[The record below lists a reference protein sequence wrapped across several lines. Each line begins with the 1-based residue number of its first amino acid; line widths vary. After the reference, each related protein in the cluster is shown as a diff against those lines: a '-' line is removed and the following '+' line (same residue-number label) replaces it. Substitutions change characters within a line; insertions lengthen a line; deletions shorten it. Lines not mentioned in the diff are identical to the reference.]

1 MAEEFPYALFVE
13 GEWDPETPKLK
24 NKLNIYFQSKKS
36 DGGDCEVEHD
46 VSHGQRATVRFKTEE
61 VRHRVLRKP
70 THELKIG
77 KTNIKMT
84 VSLPLS
90 EVSTAE
96 ESTSSVSAITTAQI
110 LGSPDTDVTKS
121 KRKAEAR
128 SAQLQSV
135 GLLDLKKPRLFGE
148 LKSEVE
154 EEEVEPT
161 EEKEDTTCRSAVIEN
176 IQNNSQEFLVML
188 VENVLKGPSESKD
201 FSIEVIPES
210 NCAVVTFSNNMDTE
224 NFVMSCSSNAM
235 IKKKNMKVRLLE
247 TTSKLKAEG
256 MPLHTSTD
264 YLLLYFERFG
274 EVEDDVII
282 FEEGQSAIM
291 TFKNPKDVHSVIK
304 QQHHIKKHPFRVLP
318 YYETLQTALYGKD
331 RPLLTLP
338 KAFTENIDETVWHH
352 LKENRNSMD
361 LINQDM
367 SSYFCDLDFQSSAVV
382 IKPLPSL
389 LQQGGQ
395 TRKLIQ
401 TWREKASTEFSVRVS
416 KFNSTEIHIQKDAW
430 TEIESEIHKAVAA
443 VTVTLVPCVD
453 QGTMAVAGLKED
465 VNQIESCLRGIVE
478 RITERIQREK
488 GSETDG
494 VVMSPSIYQLVLC
507 SGLKQKICDKFPE
520 LELTYHAHSQNLTL
534 YGLKTEVLETK
545 NEILQ
550 DVVRLIRQPVEL
562 HQSVLD
568 FLHKKDLEK
577 MTTDLFFANGID
589 VALVVEG
596 KRALLVG
603 KTNKALNDGE
613 RKLMTEL
620 GHLSFAVEDSSV
632 LERSDWQD
640 LVSYIRNSDTEVT
653 VQTTVNEVVVSGFV
667 DTIKDVEKKLRD
679 FVKENSQ
686 MEKSLK
692 AHKTVVKFIKEH
704 KTQDWSEEVKGKVG
718 VNFKDDTIL
727 ISGPYHHVTQ
737 YLPMFDT
744 MLKSIQ
750 HCTMKIDK
758 PGAKKFFKEKESM
771 CVSLAKTNMGCL
783 IQIIDQ
789 YDTPHGL
796 IKSDTKPT
804 YQLKTPD
811 GVEIAVNKADMCSF
825 QVDAVVSASKETL
838 LLDGGLAKAL
848 SDAAGPKLKDECNKY
863 VKKRR
868 LMTGDAVLFDA
879 GGQLRCKHVI
889 FAIGPQYNTSKPQE
903 AVALLKKTVKKSLN
917 LADQESCQSVAI
929 PAISSATLGFPLDLC
944 ADTIVKAIKEFCDI
958 VGGDSVLT
966 KIHLVDTNDVTVRA
980 LEAAVK
986 KMYGVTPVSH
996 SMTIGGGPGLQP
1008 HQNQASSSSSQGQ
1021 SAVHTQG
1028 ASQSFQTKEGLTIS
1042 NLKGN
1047 IEDTTMDVVVNTLS
1061 SNLDLSVG
1069 AISNALLKAAG
1080 PQLQVLLNQQVTGTA
1095 NNGAVFVTTGANLKN
1110 KLVFHAVVPHW
1121 NQGQGSEQKML
1132 EDIIDKCLN
1141 EAEQRQQSSI
1151 VFSAIG
1157 TGNLGFPKALVVC
1170 TMLDLVLK
1178 FSNKRSSKHLQEV
1191 VFALHPKDTATFQV
1205 FTDEFNKRFMPQ
1217 NTSGN
1222 NPTLQQSPG
1231 PFSKVT
1237 MKSGVYE
1244 TIVGGTTLQ
1253 VLQGDITA
1261 EKTDVIVNSSNKEFT
1276 LKSGVSKAIL
1286 EKAGPNVEAECQ
1298 QLGAQ
1303 PNKGLIM
1310 TQAGNLQCKKIIH
1323 ISAQSNGN
1331 IIQKQAKKAMQ
1342 MCAKEKFTSI
1352 SFPAI
1357 GTGQAGLSPGQ
1368 VADSMMDA
1376 LVDMVRQT
1384 PQSSLKLVRM
1394 VVFQAPMLTEFYKS
1408 MQDREFT
1415 RKQEESAWSKIK
1427 TYAASVKSF
1436 FTGSWEKEVKQ
1447 HGGKDFVIEGMKV
1460 DPVCFSICGPSQ
1472 TAVDKTKQF
1481 LENMI
1486 SEQQAFQVFDDT
1498 AILSFS
1504 DKDQQ
1509 RIQDLQSTLGVT
1521 IRLEYKALKGS
1532 EGTAG
1537 EAKLTVEGLTRDV
1550 LIATQDIQDMLK
1562 AAREG
1567 EILKRDMEFT
1577 SELVDWQYEQGGQ
1590 YKSFD
1595 QRTNFELEQTLSR
1608 GAADIKISLQGQ
1620 SYQIKLP
1627 EGPAVSTSGG
1637 NQMNIRRIDKLKA
1650 TESIPQNW
1658 DAMAPTDLYKVCNLQ
1673 PTSSEYNDVLGLFKT
1688 SCPTNNVVK
1697 IERIQNPG
1705 MWKNYHNNKSVMER
1719 KNGHQNNEKR
1729 LFHGTCEK
1737 TIMHINKNGFNR
1749 SYAGK
1754 NAAAY
1759 GNGTYFALNARYS
1772 ASNTYSVPNAQ
1783 GQKHMYLCRV
1793 LTGDFT
1799 KGNAGMIVPPPK
1811 QTTSFDLYDTVVD
1824 NPAAPT
1830 IFVVFRDDNAYP
1842 EYLITFT

>member
-1 MAEEFPYALFVE
+1 MADEFPYALFVE
-13 GEWDPETPKLK
+13 GQWDPKTPKLK

-36 DGGDCEVEHD
+36 DGGDSEVEHD
-46 VSHGQRATVRFKTEE
+46 VSDGQRATVRFKTEE
-61 VRHRVLRKP
+61 VRQRVLRKQ

-84 VSLPLS
+84 VRLPSS
-90 EVSTAE
+90 EVSTPE
-96 ESTSSVSAITTAQI
+96 ESTSSVSAIT
-110 LGSPDTDVTKS
+110 K
-121 KRKAEAR
+121 
-128 SAQLQSV
+128 
-135 GLLDLKKPRLFGE
+135 GE
-148 LKSEVE
+148 LKSEV

-188 VENVLKGPSESKD
+188 VENVLKGHSESKD
-201 FSIEVIPES
+201 FSIEIIPES
-210 NCAVVTFSNNMDTE
+210 HCAVVTFSDNMDTA
-224 NFVMSCSSNAM
+224 NFVKSCTSNAM
-235 IKKKNMKVRLLE
+235 IKKKNMNVRLLE
-247 TTSKLKAEG
+247 TTSKVKAEG
-256 MPLHTSTD
+256 LPSHTNSD
-264 YLLLYFERFG
+264 YLLLYFEKFG
-274 EVEDDVII
+274 EVEDDVVI

-304 QQHHIKKHPFRVLP
+304 EQHHIKKHPFRVLP

-331 RPLLTLP
+331 RPILTLP

-352 LKENRNSMD
+352 LKENQNSMD
-361 LINQDM
+361 LINQAM
-367 SSYFCDLDFQSSAVV
+367 SSYFCDLDFQSSAVT

-401 TWREKASTEFSVRVS
+401 TWREKASTEFSVSVS
-416 KFNSTEIHIQKDAW
+416 KFKSTEIYIQKDTW

-443 VTVTLVPCVD
+443 VTVTLVPYVD

-465 VNQIESCLRGIVE
+465 VNKIESILRGIVE
-478 RITERIQREK
+478 RITQRIQRKK
-488 GSETDG
+488 GSEMDEIA
-494 VVMSPSIYQLVLC
+494 MSPSIYKLFLC
-507 SGLKQKICDKFPE
+507 SGLKQQICDKFPE

-550 DVVRLIRQPVEL
+550 DVVDLIRQPVEL

-568 FLHKKDLEK
+568 FLHNKDLEK
-577 MTTDLFFANGID
+577 MSTDLFFTNGID
-589 VALVVEG
+589 VSLVVEG

-603 KTNKALNDGE
+603 KTKKALNDAE
-613 RKLMTEL
+613 RKLTADL

-640 LVSYIRNSDTEVT
+640 LVSYIRNTDTEVT

-667 DTIKDVEKKLRD
+667 DSIKDVEKKLCD

-686 MEKSLK
+686 TEKSLK
-692 AHKTVVKFIKEH
+692 AHKTVVKFIKDH
-704 KTQDWSEEVKGKVG
+704 KRQDWSEEVKGKIS

-771 CVSLAKTNMGCL
+771 CVAFAKTNMGCL
-783 IQIIDQ
+783 IQLIDQ
-789 YDTPHGL
+789 YETPHGL
-796 IKSDTKPT
+796 MKSDTKPT
-804 YQLKTPD
+804 YQFKTPE
-811 GVEIAVNKADMCSF
+811 GVEIAINKADICSF
-825 QVDAVVSASKETL
+825 QVDAVVGASKETL
-838 LLDGGLAKAL
+838 LLDEGLAKAL
-848 SDAAGPKLKDECNKY
+848 SDAAGPKLQDDCNKY
-863 VKKRR
+863 VKSRQ

-889 FAIGPQYNTSKPQE
+889 FAIGPQYNSSKPQE
-903 AVALLKKTVKKSLN
+903 AVTLLRKTVKKSLN

-929 PAISSATLGFPLDLC
+929 PAISSAGFGFPLDLC
-944 ADTIVKAIKEFCDI
+944 ADTIVKAIKEFCNI
-958 VGGDSVLT
+958 FGGDSVLSR
-966 KIHLVDTNDVTVRA
+966 IHLVDTNDITVRA

-986 KMYGVTPVSH
+986 KMYGVTAVSH
-996 SMTIGGGPGLQP
+996 NMTTGGGPGLQQN
-1008 HQNQASSSSSQGQ
+1008 QNQASSSSSQGQ

-1042 NLKGN
+1042 ILKGN

-1061 SNLDLSVG
+1061 SNLNLSVG

-1080 PQLQVLLNQQVTGTA
+1080 PQLQVLLNEQVTGTP
-1095 NNGAVFVTTGANLKN
+1095 NNGAVIVTTGANLKN
-1110 KLVFHAVVPHW
+1110 QLVFHAVVPHW
-1121 NQGQGSEQKML
+1121 NQGQGSEMKML

-1141 EAEQRQQSSI
+1141 EAEKREQSSI

-1191 VFALHPKDTATFQV
+1191 VFALHPKDTATIQV

-1217 NTSGN
+1217 YTSAN
-1222 NPTLQQSPG
+1222 NPTQQQSTG

-1237 MKSGVYE
+1237 VKSGIYE

-1286 EKAGPNVEAECQ
+1286 DKAGPNVEAECQ

-1323 ISAQSNGN
+1323 ISAQSNSN
-1331 IIQKQAKKAMQ
+1331 LIQKQAKKAMQ

-1357 GTGQAGLSPGQ
+1357 GTGQAGMSPGQ

-1376 LVDMVRQT
+1376 VVDMVKQT

-1408 MQDREFT
+1408 MQNREVT
-1415 RKQEESAWSKIK
+1415 HKQEESTWSKIK

-1436 FTGSWEKEVKQ
+1436 LTGSWEKEIKQ
-1447 HGGKDFVIEGMKV
+1447 HGGKDFVIEGIRVV
-1460 DPVCFSICGPSQ
+1460 DPLCLSICGPSQ
-1472 TAVDKTKQF
+1472 KEVDKTKHF
-1481 LENMI
+1481 IENML
-1486 SEQQAFQVFDDT
+1486 SQEQTIQSITDT

-1509 RIQDLQSTLGVT
+1509 HIKDMQSTLDVT

-1532 EGTAG
+1532 KGTTG
-1537 EAKLTVEGLTRDV
+1537 EATLTVEGLTRDV
-1550 LIATQDIQDMLK
+1550 LIAVQDIQDMLK
-1562 AAREG
+1562 SAREG
-1567 EILKRDMEFT
+1567 EILKRDMEYT
-1577 SELVDWQYEQGGQ
+1577 SEFVDWQYEQGGQ

-1595 QRTNFELEQTLSR
+1595 QRTNLELEQALGR

-1658 DAMAPTDLYKVCNLQ
+1658 DAMAPKELYKVCNLQ
-1673 PTSSEYNDVLGLFKT
+1673 PTSSEYKDVLRLFKA
-1688 SCPTNNVVK
+1688 SCPNKNVVK

-1705 MWKNYHNNKSVMER
+1705 MWKNYQNNKSVMEQ
-1719 KNGHQNNEKR
+1719 KNGHQNNEKK
-1729 LFHGTCEK
+1729 LFHGTSEQ
-1737 TIMHINKNGFNR
+1737 TLTHINKSGFNR
-1749 SYAGK
+1749 SYAGQ

-1759 GNGTYFALNARYS
+1759 GNGTYFALNASYS

-1799 KGNAGMIVPPPK
+1799 RGLGGMIVPPPK
-1811 QTTSFDLYDTVVD
+1811 TTTGFDLYDTVVD